1 MITKAGHV
9 IIYNKQ
15 VINIFYF
22 KMYFFKGIQQMIS
35 FLIGLVGAIIG
46 VVGWVGFG
54 SIWALIIGLVAYII
68 ETIMEKDSLNNSAII
83 TDIFVFGIGC
93 LIGLFVKSVP
103 FYIMGLMFINLYSLL
118 MGILGVVALVKTR

>member
-1 MITKAGHV
+1 
-9 IIYNKQ
+9 
-15 VINIFYF
+15 
-22 KMYFFKGIQQMIS
+22 MIS

>member
-1 MITKAGHV
+1 
-9 IIYNKQ
+9 
-15 VINIFYF
+15 
-22 KMYFFKGIQQMIS
+22 MIS

-46 VVGWVGFG
+46 VVGWVCFG

-68 ETIMEKDSLNNSAII
+68 ETIMEKDSLNKNAII
-83 TDIFVFGIGC
+83 TDIFIFGIGC

-118 MGILGVVALVKTR
+118 MGILGVVSLFKTR

>member
-1 MITKAGHV
+1 
-9 IIYNKQ
+9 
-15 VINIFYF
+15 
-22 KMYFFKGIQQMIS
+22 MIS

-68 ETIMEKDSLNNSAII
+68 ETIMEKGSLNNSAII